1 MFSLLLTSALLLIG
15 DQKIQVEIAD
25 TQETRNR
32 GLMYRQDLTD
42 NEGMLF
48 VFEKSDFQSF
58 WMKNTKIPLSIGFFD
73 VEKKLFEIQ
82 NMEPPLFPD
91 APLKIYQS
99 KFKAKYALEVPQ
111 NWFQKNKIFPG
122 QKFSLQDL
130 D

>member
-15 DQKIQVEIAD
+15 NQKIQVEIAD

-32 GLMYRQDLTD
+32 GLMYRQDLAD

-48 VFEKSDFQSF
+48 IFDKADFQSF

-73 VEKKLFEIQ
+73 AEKKLFEIQ

>member
-1 MFSLLLTSALLLIG
+1 MFVLLLTSAILLIG
-15 DQKIQVEIAD
+15 DQKIHVEIAD
-25 TQETRNR
+25 TQKSRER
-32 GLMYRQDLTD
+32 GLMQRESLSE

-48 VFEKSDFQSF
+48 VFEKSDFQTF

-73 VEKKLFEIQ
+73 VDKKLFEIQ
-82 NMEPPLFPD
+82 NMTPPLFPD
-91 APLKIYQS
+91 EPLKIYQS

-130 D
+130 E